1 MNENERRD
9 DNETSGITRRA
20 LLVGAGA
27 AVLAS
32 GARTALAGSHEH
44 ADHAGHGDHAGHSA
58 AGNNPTVTKAAMDC
72 IASGNVCIEH
82 CLVQLR
88 DGNTAMADCAAAVT
102 EMHAVCTGLATLAAQ
117 NSKHLGKYAAAC
129 LEICKTCEAECRKH
143 EKMHAACKA
152 CADSCKACIAECEKL
167 VA

>member
-1 MNENERRD
+1 MRETKKRQENEP
-9 DNETSGITRRA
+9 SQITRRA

-32 GARTALAGSHEH
+32 GARAAMAGSHEH
-44 ADHAGHGDHAGHSA
+44 AGHEGHEGHSA
-58 AGNNPTVTKAAMDC
+58 EGNNPTVTKAALNC
-72 IASGNVCIEH
+72 IASANVCIEH
-82 CLVQLR
+82 CIVQLR

-102 EMHAVCTGLATLAAQ
+102 EMHAACTGLATLAAQ

-129 LEICKTCEAECRKH
+129 LEICKTCEIECRKH
-143 EKMHAACKA
+143 ENMHAVCKA